1 MSLLEITATYLH
13 VAVPY
18 TANSKCKHFEIEG
31 IPPSLAIG
39 ATTMCKEL
47 LCVKRGEK
55 ADFKFILGHPSL
67 RPTWTAEYKAAFLLL
82 FEETGYD
89 QTPVS
94 LKKMGLSLQTL
105 QEFRFPLPMLLT
117 MGFAP
122 KDVFLTALRSKID
135 YKVCKKDRKPMRIA
149 LLNSLIFSS
158 SNNRRL
164 PLSIA
169 KVKA

>member
-1 MSLLEITATYLH
+1 MQPLRTCNALCRFLRPLHYHLH

-39 ATTMCKEL
+39 VTTMCKEL

-55 ADFKFILGHPSL
+55 ADFMFILGHPSL

-89 QTPVS
+89 QAPVS

-105 QEFRFPLPMLLT
+105 QEFRFPLPTLLQL
-117 MGFAP
+117 GFANDLLAQRHDP
-122 KDVFLTALRSKID
+122 KTLFMTAVVGKID
-135 YKVCKKDRKPMRIA
+135 VTV
-149 LLNSLIFSS
+149 SLTI
-158 SNNRRL
+158 RRRT
-164 PLSIA
+164 
-169 KVKA
+169 KA